1 MRLNFCGTRGSTQAV
16 GAGFLRYGGH
26 TSCVAVSRDGDAV
39 PTLILDAGTGLRE
52 VTPLLAGRPFA
63 GTILLSHLHWD
74 HLHGLPFFRG
84 GDTPGARV
92 TLLLPEQEDGAC
104 AEAVLER
111 GMSPPHFPIRP
122 RDLRGAWTFG
132 TLAPALHVVG
142 GFTVEALEIPHK
154 GGRTFGYRISDGSSV
169 IAYMPD
175 HCPTNLGPGPECL
188 GRVSRRRARA
198 GQGCGRPGARRLAAA
213 RRARRGGLVRAR
225 GRRLRGRPGR
235 ARPGRGGPC
244 SSTTGRTAPT
254 PSSTRS
260 GGPAGRRGRVPV
272 AVAAEKG
279 ILRTVKPTGPDAVV
293 VGAGPNGLAAALTM
307 ARAGLAVDVFEGAG
321 HAGRRLPDRGSSP
334 CPASSTTSARR
345 CIRWPPPRR
354 SSRHR
359 PGRPRESG
367 C

>member
-26 TSCVAVSRDGDAV
+26 TSCVAVSRDGDAA

-132 TLAPALHVVG
+132 TLAPARHVVG
-142 GFTVEALEIPHK
+142 GFTVQALEIPHK

-188 GRVSRRRARA
+188 GEYHAAAIELARDA
-198 GQGCGRPGARRLAAA
+198 DVLVHDASLLPGEVAAEALFGHAAADYAVGLAVAAGARRAVLFHHRPDRTDAELDALGGRLAGAA
-213 RRARRGGLVRAR
+213 
-225 GRRLRGRPGR
+225 
-235 ARPGRGGPC
+235 
-244 SSTTGRTAPT
+244 
-254 PSSTRS
+254 
-260 GGPAGRRGRVPV
+260 VPV
-272 AVAAEKG
+272 TVAADKG
-279 ILRTVKPTGPDAVV
+279 ILE
-293 VGAGPNGLAAALTM
+293 L
-307 ARAGLAVDVFEGAG
+307 
-321 HAGRRLPDRGSSP
+321 
-334 CPASSTTSARR
+334 
-345 CIRWPPPRR
+345 
-354 SSRHR
+354 
-359 PGRPRESG
+359 
-367 C
+367 

>member
-132 TLAPALHVVG
+132 TLAPALHVIG
-142 GFTVEALEIPHK
+142 GFTVQALEIPHK

-175 HCPTNLGPGPECL
+175 HCPTNLGPGPERL
-188 GRVSRRRARA
+188 GEYHAAAIELARDA
-198 GQGCGRPGARRLAAA
+198 DVLVHDASLLPGEVAAEALFGHAAADYAVGLAVAAGARRAVLFHHRPDRTDAELDALGGRLAGAA
-213 RRARRGGLVRAR
+213 
-225 GRRLRGRPGR
+225 
-235 ARPGRGGPC
+235 
-244 SSTTGRTAPT
+244 
-254 PSSTRS
+254 
-260 GGPAGRRGRVPV
+260 VPV
-272 AVAAEKG
+272 TVAADKG
-279 ILRTVKPTGPDAVV
+279 ILE
-293 VGAGPNGLAAALTM
+293 L
-307 ARAGLAVDVFEGAG
+307 
-321 HAGRRLPDRGSSP
+321 
-334 CPASSTTSARR
+334 
-345 CIRWPPPRR
+345 
-354 SSRHR
+354 
-359 PGRPRESG
+359 
-367 C
+367 